1 MRSKLDSQQL
11 FTKVNI
17 AIGLIWHLFLSMP
30 SYRDTDMSAL
40 ESLIWTVLGYLA
52 MPTIFVIG
60 FAAVAA
66 VALFLLKML
75 GAKSIQPDVQQ
86 QDN

>member
-1 MRSKLDSQQL
+1 
-11 FTKVNI
+11 
-17 AIGLIWHLFLSMP
+17 
-30 SYRDTDMSAL
+30 MSEL

-86 QDN
+86 KGNEK